1 MKANNRR
8 ECSVY
13 SDAELVRRGATFHP
27 VLAERVFL
35 KECSTMRRPEAC
47 PGDEDASGSSL
58 SAPASPGLNIDL
70 ETLRFDKRLET
81 EPQSPGWTPGTL
93 ALVLLPLRAMTR
105 PSYKC

>member
-35 KECSTMRRPEAC
+35 KELLNDAKARGMPRR
-47 PGDEDASGSSL
+47 
-58 SAPASPGLNIDL
+58 
-70 ETLRFDKRLET
+70 
-81 EPQSPGWTPGTL
+81 
-93 ALVLLPLRAMTR
+93 
-105 PSYKC
+105 